1 MVRTYVQK
9 YRLNNRQ
16 RQYQSVESKNVNQIM
31 KGAAAFSVVL
41 GVVVALVSGLFLTPQ
56 PHIGIDVVMRGFPVP
71 WRLQVIP
78 MPEQHILWDGLVED
92 IGFWVVIALVISSVA
107 TYLASVRS
115 RTKPSSA

>member
-1 MVRTYVQK
+1 
-9 YRLNNRQ
+9 
-16 RQYQSVESKNVNQIM
+16 VEAKNVNQIM
-31 KGAAAFSVVL
+31 KGAGAFSVVL

-92 IGFWVVIALVISSVA
+92 IGFWVVIVLVISSVA

>member
-1 MVRTYVQK
+1 VN
-9 YRLNNRQ
+9 LN
-16 RQYQSVESKNVNQIM
+16 M
-31 KGAAAFSVVL
+31 KGAAVFSVVL

-92 IGFWVVIALVISSVA
+92 IGSWVVVALVISSAA
-107 TYLASVRS
+107 TYLVNMRS

>member
-16 RQYQSVESKNVNQIM
+16 RQYQSVEAKNVNQIM
-31 KGAAAFSVVL
+31 KGAGAFSVVL

-92 IGFWVVIALVISSVA
+92 IGFWVVIVLVISSVA

>member
-1 MVRTYVQK
+1 MVRTRVQK

-16 RQYQSVESKNVNQIM
+16 RQYQSVESKIVNPIM
-31 KGAAAFSVVL
+31 KGAGAFSVVL

-56 PHIGIDVVMRGFPVP
+56 PHIGIDVVMRGFPVS

-78 MPEQHILWDGLVED
+78 MPEQHILWDGLFED

-107 TYLASVRS
+107 TYLASVRG
-115 RTKPSSA
+115 RTKLSSA

>member
-1 MVRTYVQK
+1 
-9 YRLNNRQ
+9 
-16 RQYQSVESKNVNQIM
+16 VNQIM
-31 KGAAAFSVVL
+31 KGAGAFSVVL

-92 IGFWVVIALVISSVA
+92 IGFWVVIVLVISSVA